1 MINHLLLQPLAGT
14 ARQSVTPWV
23 EENGIMA
30 QVIGGEPSLI
40 SDLINLIKAPSLVAL
55 RCFLRPGCNR
65 RRFFFPKMILQE
77 EKKSAAEAK
86 EKSIQQSHV
95 YRGGLFSNVIQHCR
109 GCAVLKGCFLIAQ
122 LEMAFVKSKFYLFKM
137 APWLSP
143 KMHGM
148 LRIKTKN
155 AINSPSRRSGEITDK
170 VLSIIHTVPNLARIN
185 VCLHCS
191 PLSFVCRSWCGA
203 KLAPHVAH
211 YNQV

>member
-1 MINHLLLQPLAGT
+1 MRRDVSWGPLQQKAFFQNDTPGGKKTKMQLKP
-14 ARQSVTPWV
+14 VT
-23 EENGIMA
+23 
-30 QVIGGEPSLI
+30 
-40 SDLINLIKAPSLVAL
+40 
-55 RCFLRPGCNR
+55 
-65 RRFFFPKMILQE
+65 
-77 EKKSAAEAK
+77 
-86 EKSIQQSHV
+86 EKSILQSHV
-95 YRGGLFSNVIQHCR
+95 NRGWLFSNVIRHRR

-191 PLSFVCRSWCGA
+191 SLSFVCWSWCAA
-203 KLAPHVAH
+203 KLAPHVAR
-211 YNQV
+211 YNQVLFGKAPVWTGPDHIVLHGIST

>member
-1 MINHLLLQPLAGT
+1 MQLKP
-14 ARQSVTPWV
+14 VT
-23 EENGIMA
+23 
-30 QVIGGEPSLI
+30 
-40 SDLINLIKAPSLVAL
+40 
-55 RCFLRPGCNR
+55 
-65 RRFFFPKMILQE
+65 
-77 EKKSAAEAK
+77 
-86 EKSIQQSHV
+86 EKSILQSHV
-95 YRGGLFSNVIQHCR
+95 NRGWLFSNVIRHRR

-191 PLSFVCRSWCGA
+191 LSFVCWSWCVA

-211 YNQV
+211 YNQVLFGKARVDRTWPHCFTWHLYLMRFRTDVISSKWKRSRARKYLRLMFMA